1 MSSIHTK
8 TPPSQL
14 RRELTLISSVALV
27 VSNMIGTGIFT
38 TTGYLARDLAKPGL
52 VLSIWLVGG
61 LIAVAGCLSYA
72 ELGVN
77 FPRSGGEYVYLRET
91 WGPLAGFLSGWVSFF
106 AGFCA
111 PVAASALAF
120 SEYLIHA
127 FPGIPQD
134 SSHSSSLAARF
145 SGIPQWTSILVIA
158 LFAALNVIGL
168 RPAARIQNLLTALK
182 LAVLSAFLILAF
194 AVGHGNWTH
203 FQLITT
209 PSSPHSIFFQFAL
222 SLVFVMFAYSGWNA
236 ASYVAEEMKK
246 TERVL
251 PPALLIGT
259 ALVTVYYIALN
270 VAFIYAL
277 PLESL
282 KGVEAVGA
290 VAANGLFGSRAGT
303 FFSGIM
309 AAALLSCVS
318 AMSLVGP
325 RVYYAMAQDGCFPS
339 FAAEVYPRTQTPAKA
354 IVAQA
359 LVASLMVLT
368 GTFEALIYY
377 IGFTL
382 ILFAALAVAGVFLGR
397 KRTGW
402 RRLGAVSWCYPA
414 IPLLFVAASAW
425 MLMWALLLRSRES
438 ALGLLTVLAGA
449 LFYQWKLRKTAPRA
463 RNLETEKTP

>member
-1 MSSIHTK
+1 MSPIPRKSE
-8 TPPSQL
+8 L
-14 RRELTLISSVALV
+14 RRELTLVACVALV

-38 TTGYLARDLAKPGL
+38 TTGYLARDLARPGL
-52 VLSIWLVGG
+52 VLSTWGAGG
-61 LIAVAGCLSYA
+61 LIALAGCLCYA

-77 FPRSGGEYVYLRET
+77 FPRSGGEYVYLHEI

-120 SEYLIHA
+120 SEYLSHA
-127 FPGIPQD
+127 FPGTPQN
-134 SSHSSSLAARF
+134 SPHSSSLAARF
-145 SGIPQWTSILVIA
+145 FGMPQWIGILVIA
-158 LFAALNVIGL
+158 FFAALNVIGL
-168 RPAARIQNLLTALK
+168 RPAARLQNFLTALK
-182 LAVLSAFLILAF
+182 LGVLSVFLVLAF
-194 AVGHGNWTH
+194 TVGHGSWTN
-203 FQLITT
+203 FRLATASGSQQ
-209 PSSPHSIFFQFAL
+209 PIFFQFAV
-222 SLVFVMFAYSGWNA
+222 SLIFVMFAYSGWNA
-236 ASYVAEEMKK
+236 ASYVTEEMKNP
-246 TERVL
+246 ERVL
-251 PPALLIGT
+251 PPALIIGT
-259 ALVTVYYIALN
+259 AMVSLYYIALN

-277 PLESL
+277 PLGSL

-339 FAAEVYPRTQTPAKA
+339 FAAEVHASTQTPAKA

-377 IGFTL
+377 IGFML
-382 ILFAALAVAGVFLGR
+382 ILFSALAVAGVFHGR
-397 KRTGW
+397 RRAGW
-402 RRLGAVSWCYPA
+402 RHLRAVSWCYPA
-414 IPLLFVAASAW
+414 VPLLFVLASAW
-425 MLMWALLLRSRES
+425 MLTWTLLLRWRES

-449 LFYQWKLRKTAPRA
+449 LFYQWKLRKTGTRPS
-463 RNLETEKTP
+463 NLETERTP

>member
-1 MSSIHTK
+1 MHTK
-8 TPPSQL
+8 TLASQL
-14 RRELTLISSVALV
+14 RRELTLISSIALV
-27 VSNMIGTGIFT
+27 ISNMIGTGIFT

-61 LIAVAGCLSYA
+61 LIALAGCLSYA

-77 FPRSGGEYVYLRET
+77 FPRSGGEYVYLREI

-120 SEYLIHA
+120 SEYLVHA
-127 FPGIPQD
+127 FPSIPQN
-134 SSHSSSLAARF
+134 SLHSF
-145 SGIPQWTSILVIA
+145 SVVEPFFGTAQWISILVIA
-158 LFAALNVIGL
+158 FFAVLNVIGL

-182 LAVLSAFLILAF
+182 LAVLSAFLIMAF
-194 AVGHGNWTH
+194 VVGQGNWTH
-203 FQLITT
+203 FRSATLS
-209 PSSPHSIFFQFAL
+209 SSPQPIFFQFAV

-246 TERVL
+246 PERVL

-259 ALVTVYYIALN
+259 VLVTLYYIALN

-277 PLESL
+277 PLGSL

-290 VAANGLFGSRAGT
+290 VAANGLFGNRAGT

-309 AAALLSCVS
+309 AVALLSCVS

-325 RVYYAMAQDGCFPS
+325 RVYYAMAQDGCFPA
-339 FAAEVYPRTQTPAKA
+339 FAAQVHPRGRTPAKA
-354 IVAQA
+354 VVAQA

-382 ILFAALAVAGVFLGR
+382 ILFAALAVAGIFPGR
-397 KRTGW
+397 RRTGW
-402 RRLGAVSWCYPA
+402 RRLPVVSRCYPA
-414 IPLLFVAASAW
+414 IPLLFVLASAW
-425 MLMWALLLRSRES
+425 MLTWTLLLRPRES
-438 ALGLLTVLAGA
+438 ALGLLTVMAGA
-449 LFYQWKLRKTAPRA
+449 LLYQWKLRKTAPRTS
-463 RNLETEKTP
+463 NLETEGNP